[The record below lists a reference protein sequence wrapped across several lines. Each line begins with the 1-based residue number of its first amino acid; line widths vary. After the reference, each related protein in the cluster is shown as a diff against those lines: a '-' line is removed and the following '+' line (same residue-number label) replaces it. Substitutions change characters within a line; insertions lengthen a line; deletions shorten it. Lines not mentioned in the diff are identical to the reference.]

1 MTYSRH
7 VAIVGPDGNLDL
19 HSGIV
24 PGANAALGAALN
36 GLQIRLLDALFADG
50 FDQPDATSARR

>member
-1 MTYSRH
+1 M
-7 VAIVGPDGNLDL
+7 VGADGNLDL

-36 GLQIRLLDALFADG
+36 GLQIRLLDALFAHG
-50 FDQPDATSARR
+50 FEASDAPSRAR